1 MAVSQGGASA
11 AIYRRDQEA
20 DTQQAVAHSFLR
32 LKETR
37 SVRRL
42 PTGRLDT
49 PVSPPTSRSM
59 PCLPNR
65 LRLEAIATHVR
76 RSSAR
81 LHSTRRV
88 EVTDH
93 VAQFVKMN
101 R

>member
-11 AIYRRDQEA
+11 QSIAAIKKR
-20 DTQQAVAHSFLR
+20 
-32 LKETR
+32 TR
-37 SVRRL
+37 SKLLRTRSYGSKRQ
-42 PTGRLDT
+42 GRFEDFRPVAST
-49 PVSPPTSRSM
+49 HVSPPTSRSM